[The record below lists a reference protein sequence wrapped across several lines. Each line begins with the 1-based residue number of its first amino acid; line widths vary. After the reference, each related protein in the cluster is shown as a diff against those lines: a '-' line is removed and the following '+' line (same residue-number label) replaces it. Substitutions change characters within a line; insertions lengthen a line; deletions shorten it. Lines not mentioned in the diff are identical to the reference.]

1 MKLATRA
8 SGAIGL
14 LALTL
19 LASPMASAESG
30 WYVGLNVGASLSSID
45 DVRITRGLLEAGFTT
60 NSIHDDDQ
68 DVGYKIYGGYQ
79 FNNYLALELGFFSLG
94 EFAFDATTTPTGTLR
109 GTIKL
114 RGGNLDVVGLLPLI
128 KELSLFA
135 RVGVNVHQAQDTFT
149 GTGAVNVANPSR
161 DEWMA
166 NVKFGL
172 GVQVNVTE
180 SFGMRGEWER
190 FRVVD
195 GVGNT
200 GDVDMI
206 SFGLVGRFG
215 TKAPA
220 IVHVMRTDPAEC
232 PKFEAAAP
240 CVIPKVIEPVAV
252 TFSADSLFDF
262 DQATVR
268 PAGKTA
274 LDTLAANLVGVSYEH
289 ITVRGHA
296 DRIGEDEH
304 NRDLST
310 RRAEAVKAYLVET
323 GKVPAGKIDAVG
335 APDSE
340 PVTTPGQC
348 VGVIVTPKL
357 IACLQPD
364 RRVNVEVFGTK

>member
-1 MKLATRA
+1 MKLAKA
-8 SGAIGL
+8 SGTVGL

-19 LASPMASAESG
+19 LASPMAMAESG
-30 WYVGLNVGASLSSID
+30 WYLGLNVGASLSTID
-45 DVRITRGLLEAGFTT
+45 DERITSSLLGAGFTT
-60 NSIHDDDQ
+60 TSIHDDDG

-79 FNNYLALELGFFSLG
+79 FNKYLALELGFFSLG
-94 EFAFDATTTPTGTLR
+94 EFAFDAKTTPEGTLR
-109 GTIKL
+109 GNIKL
-114 RGGNLDVVGLLPLI
+114 RGGNLDVVGILPLI

-135 RVGVNVHQAQDTFT
+135 RVGLNVHQAQDHFAT
-149 GTGAVNVANPSR
+149 TGAVHVAKPNR
-161 DEWMA
+161 NEWMA

-190 FRVVD
+190 FRVAD

-200 GDVDMI
+200 GDIDMI

-215 TKAPA
+215 TKAPP
-220 IVHVMRTDPAEC
+220 IVHVIEAAPPVEC
-232 PKFEAAAP
+232 PKVEAAVP
-240 CVIPKVIEPVAV
+240 CVIAKVIEPVAV

-262 DQATVR
+262 DGDTVR
-268 PAGKTA
+268 PAGKAA
-274 LDTLAANLVGVSYEH
+274 LDTLAANLVGVTYEH

-296 DRIGEDEH
+296 DRIGDDDH
-304 NRDLST
+304 NRDLSR
-310 RRAEAVKAYLVET
+310 RRAEAVKAYLVDS
-323 GKVPAGKIDAVG
+323 GHVPAGKIDAVG
-335 APDSE
+335 APESE

-364 RRVNVEVFGTK
+364 RRVNVEVFGMK